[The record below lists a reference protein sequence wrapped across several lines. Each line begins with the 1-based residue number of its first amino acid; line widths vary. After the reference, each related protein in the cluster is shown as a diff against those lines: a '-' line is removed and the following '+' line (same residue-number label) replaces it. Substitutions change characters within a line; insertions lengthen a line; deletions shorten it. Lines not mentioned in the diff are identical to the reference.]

1 LNLQI
6 QNLSFRFSSFG
17 SSSEPVLNDIN
28 LNIEEGE
35 FLALVGPS
43 GSGKTTLMQHL
54 TGLLK
59 PDAGQIRV
67 DNQDICA
74 KGFSLTELRKKIG
87 LVFQFPETQLFEDSV
102 YRDVAFGPR
111 NLGLP
116 ENEVAVR
123 VEEAIENVRLDFGK
137 FKNRIPFRLS
147 EGEKRRVAIAGVLA
161 LQPEFLVLDEPTAG
175 LDYSG
180 VQAVADILKRYH
192 SKGKTVLL
200 ISHNLDL
207 VASLVDR
214 MVVISGGEIRFD
226 GHKRELFQNQQLLQ
240 SVGLSIP
247 RTLALVSTLKQKGWV
262 KSSELYSIDDIK
274 RELDQ
279 EILAK
284 HNLAEPQTP
293 NPK

>member
-6 QNLSFRFSSFG
+6 QNLSFQFSSFG
-17 SSSEPVLNDIN
+17 SSSKPVLNDVN

-35 FLALVGPS
+35 FLALLGPS

-59 PDAGQIRV
+59 PEAGRILV
-67 DNQDICA
+67 DDQDIWA
-74 KGFSLTELRKKIG
+74 KGFSLAKLRKKIG

-102 YRDVAFGPR
+102 YKDVAFGPR

-116 ENEVAVR
+116 ENEIVDRVR
-123 VEEAIENVRLDFGK
+123 ESIENVGLDFDK
-137 FKNRIPFRLS
+137 YKNRIPFQLS

-161 LQPEFLVLDEPTAG
+161 LQPEFLVLDEPTAA

-180 VQAVADILKRYH
+180 VQAVAGILEGYH
-192 SKGKTVLL
+192 SRGKTILL

-214 MVVISGGEIRFD
+214 IVVICGGEIRFD
-226 GHKRELFQNQQLLQ
+226 GHKTELFQNRQLLQ

-247 RTLALVSTLKQKGWV
+247 RTLALVNTLKQKGWV
-262 KSSELYSIDDIK
+262 KSSELYSVDDIK
-274 RELDQ
+274 RELSQ
-279 EILAK
+279 KILTKHSAAK
-284 HNLAEPQTP
+284 PQTP